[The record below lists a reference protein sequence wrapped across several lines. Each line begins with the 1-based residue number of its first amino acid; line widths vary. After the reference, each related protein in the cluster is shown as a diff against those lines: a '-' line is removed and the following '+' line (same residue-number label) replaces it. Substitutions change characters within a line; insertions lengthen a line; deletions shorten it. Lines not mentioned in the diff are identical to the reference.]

1 MKSIW
6 VTFKTLFFIG
16 IICIFAKSWQ
26 LITDGFRLDK
36 LKSTLSNNKEVY
48 SDSNDIH
55 KILDQE
61 FKYLSKGCQTYV
73 FESEDNNYVI
83 KFVRFHRYKI
93 PLWLTVLDFF
103 DSYKTKRLYYK
114 EKLLNDSLKSYQIAN
129 SYLKDETATI
139 YVHLSRTDIFNKKI
153 TILDRF
159 KRKYFIDLDSA
170 GFIIQ
175 KKVKTFEEI
184 LSKNKH
190 DPDEL
195 KKLTNS
201 FLNTTFSIY
210 QKGYINDDYN
220 CVKNSGV
227 LDDRVIHSD
236 LGSFLKK
243 DEMKNKDVLTHEIN
257 RFMRYFKKWSDKNAP
272 FLSEYVDEEVKK
284 IIVNL

>member
-6 VTFKTLFFIG
+6 VIFKTLFFIG
-16 IICIFAKSWQ
+16 LICIFAKSWQ

-36 LKSTLSNNKEVY
+36 LKSNLSNNTEVY
-48 SDSNDIH
+48 RDSDDIH
-55 KILDQE
+55 KILDQK

-114 EKLLNDSLKSYQIAN
+114 EKLLSDSLKSYQIAN

-139 YVHLSRTDIFNKKI
+139 YVHLSRTDVFNKKI
-153 TILDRF
+153 TIVDRF

-184 LSKNKH
+184 LAKNKH
-190 DPDEL
+190 DANEL

-227 LDDRVIHSD
+227 LDNRVIHSD

-243 DEMKNKDVLTHEIN
+243 DEMKNKDILTHEIN

-272 FLSEYVDEEVKK
+272 FLSDYVDEEVKK

>member
-6 VTFKTLFFIG
+6 VIFKTLFFIG

-48 SDSNDIH
+48 SDSDDIH

-170 GFIIQ
+170 GFVIQ
-175 KKVKTFEEI
+175 KKVKTFEAI
-184 LSKNKH
+184 LTKNKH

-236 LGSFLKK
+236 LGSF
-243 DEMKNKDVLTHEIN
+243 
-257 RFMRYFKKWSDKNAP
+257 
-272 FLSEYVDEEVKK
+272 
-284 IIVNL
+284 